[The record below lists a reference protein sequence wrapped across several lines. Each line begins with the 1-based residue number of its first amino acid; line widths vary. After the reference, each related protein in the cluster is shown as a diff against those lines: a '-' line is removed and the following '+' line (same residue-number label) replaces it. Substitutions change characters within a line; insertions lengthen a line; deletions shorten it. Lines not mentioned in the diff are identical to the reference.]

1 MDMTKRLEIERSK
14 ANITML
20 LEHLSRIVI
29 DADADAENIS
39 YYLDY
44 NDFDLFNSFMV
55 FNHVWSSYAIHSGAF
70 NMDNAYE
77 KMSQFKR
84 HIEATFGV
92 NTFELTE
99 KVCNKK
105 DYGTDTE
112 KNSSE
117 E

>member
-14 ANITML
+14 ANITIL

-39 YYLDY
+39 YYFDY
-44 NDFDLFNSFMV
+44 NDFDLFNAFLV
-55 FNHVWSSYAIHSGAF
+55 FNHVWSTYAIHSGALTKE
-70 NMDNAYE
+70 NAVEAMETLRKVIKETYGIDSVE
-77 KMSQFKR
+77 LSKTVMSK
-84 HIEATFGV
+84 
-92 NTFELTE
+92 L
-99 KVCNKK
+99 
-105 DYGTDTE
+105 DGTNTE

>member
-14 ANITML
+14 ASITIL

-39 YYLDY
+39 YYFDY
-44 NDFDLFNSFMV
+44 NDFDLFNAFLV
-55 FNHVWSSYAIHSGAF
+55 FNHVWSTYAIHSGA
-70 NMDNAYE
+70 
-77 KMSQFKR
+77 
-84 HIEATFGV
+84 
-92 NTFELTE
+92 LTE
-99 KVCNKK
+99 ENAVEAMETLRKVIKET
-105 DYGTDTE
+105 YGIDSVELSKTVMSKLDGTNTE

>member
-1 MDMTKRLEIERSK
+1 MDKNEIYKLRSAISDIMALL
-14 ANITML
+14 ANRMMSCDAQAEEISSHFRYTEEDL
-20 LEHLSRIVI
+20 WNALVI
-29 DADADAENIS
+29 
-39 YYLDY
+39 
-44 NDFDLFNSFMV
+44 

-84 HIEATFGV
+84 QIEATFGV
-92 NTFELTE
+92 NTFELTD

>member
-1 MDMTKRLEIERSK
+1 MDRTKRLEIEKGKVS
-14 ANITML
+14 ISLL
-20 LEHLSRIVI
+20 LEYLSQQVVN
-29 DADADAENIS
+29 ADADAENIS
-39 YYLDY
+39 YYFDY
-44 NDFDLFNSFMV
+44 NDFDLFNAFMV
-55 FNHVWSSYAIHSGAF
+55 FNHVWSTHAIHSGAF

-84 HIEATFGV
+84 QIEATFGV

-105 DYGTDTE
+105 DYGTNTE

>member
-1 MDMTKRLEIERSK
+1 MEKD
-14 ANITML
+14 
-20 LEHLSRIVI
+20 
-29 DADADAENIS
+29 NIS
-39 YYLDY
+39 KMQSTMSEIMELLANNMVSYDAQAEEISSHFRYTEE
-44 NDFDLFNSFMV
+44 DLWNALAI

-84 HIEATFGV
+84 QIEATFGV
-92 NTFELTE
+92 NTFELTD

-105 DYGTDTE
+105 DYGTNTE
-112 KNSSE
+112 KNNSE